1 MNNYDYFNYLNG
13 FGDMNYMT
21 SPNGMIGDLNYSD
34 FIPNMNNM
42 PSINNVPSNNMNNMP
57 NMNTNNGKTKDLFN
71 SEEGFKRGNMFASL
85 YDQYKD
91 YKPITLKAG
100 SEREDM
106 LMQIQ
111 EAGFA
116 MIDLGLYLDTNPNDK
131 EMLKLFNMYRKKEKE
146 LCNMFEKKY
155 GPLTFD
161 SEVNESSWLWNKGP
175 WPWEVQ
181 R

>member
-13 FGDMNYMT
+13 FNDMNYMT
-21 SPNGMIGDLNYSD
+21 NPNGMIGDLNYSD

-42 PSINNVPSNNMNNMP
+42 PSINNVPSNNMP
-57 NMNTNNGKTKDLFN
+57 NMNNNGKTKDLFN

-85 YDQYKD
+85 YNQYKN

-146 LCNMFEKKY
+146 LCDMFEKKY